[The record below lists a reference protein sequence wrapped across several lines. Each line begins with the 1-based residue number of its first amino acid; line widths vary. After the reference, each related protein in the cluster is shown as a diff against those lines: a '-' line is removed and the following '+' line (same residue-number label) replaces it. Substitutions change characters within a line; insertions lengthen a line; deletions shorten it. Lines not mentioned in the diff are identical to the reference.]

1 MPLRRIWL
9 IRAHIQNCPYPFAIM
24 LPIPV
29 FIHTRMGYPTGR
41 LHSCN
46 SAVCTHTRSTRRR
59 PHPESPIFTRSTSS
73 GHPPNG
79 SAAALPVLPALL
91 HLLVL
96 ISSTKSIRPLH
107 HGSTAAAAYCSCNLS
122 FSKALKA
129 LINRCQ
135 ERRRKKQGEEGDQ
148 SCPWLSQ
155 LIMAMMDLKLEREGG
170 TGRNGRLKTR
180 RKR

>member
-1 MPLRRIWL
+1 
-9 IRAHIQNCPYPFAIM
+9 M
-24 LPIPV
+24 LPISV
-29 FIHTRMGYPTGR
+29 FIHARMGYPTGR

-59 PHPESPIFTRSTSS
+59 PHPESPIFIRSTSS

-107 HGSTAAAAYCSCNLS
+107 HGSTAAAAYCSCDLS

-129 LINRCQ
+129 LINHGQ
-135 ERRRKKQGEEGDQ
+135 ERRRKKQGQEGDQ

-155 LIMAMMDLKLEREGG
+155 LIMAMMDLKLERGREGQEG
-170 TGRNGRLKTR
+170 TGG
-180 RKR
+180 

>member
-1 MPLRRIWL
+1 LPLRRIWL

-29 FIHTRMGYPTGR
+29 FIHTRMGYPTGI
-41 LHSCN
+41 LYSCN

-59 PHPESPIFTRSTSS
+59 PHPESLIFTRSTSS

-107 HGSTAAAAYCSCNLS
+107 HGECWTFAECWNSAKIECTVCRNFAECLGLGTRQRVCLPSARSIALGKYSST
-122 FSKALKA
+122 
-129 LINRCQ
+129 RQ
-135 ERRRKKQGEEGDQ
+135 T
-148 SCPWLSQ
+148 
-155 LIMAMMDLKLEREGG
+155 
-170 TGRNGRLKTR
+170 TGFRYR
-180 RKR
+180 

>member
-1 MPLRRIWL
+1 
-9 IRAHIQNCPYPFAIM
+9 M
-24 LPIPV
+24 LPISV
-29 FIHTRMGYPTGR
+29 FIHARMGYPTGR

-59 PHPESPIFTRSTSS
+59 PHPESLIFTRSTSS

-107 HGSTAAAAYCSCNLS
+107 HGSTAAAAAAYCSCDLP

-129 LINRCQ
+129 LNNHGQ
-135 ERRRKKQGEEGDQ
+135 ERRKKQGQEGDQ

-155 LIMAMMDLKLEREGG
+155 LIMAMMDLMLERERGRDRKEREVEDETEGMRLLFFIYFVGG
-170 TGRNGRLKTR
+170 HG
-180 RKR
+180 

>member
-1 MPLRRIWL
+1 MPISRIV
-9 IRAHIQNCPYPFAIM
+9 HIHLQLCYPSPF
-24 LPIPV
+24 LSIPV
-29 FIHTRMGYPTGR
+29 WVTQRVYCIY
-41 LHSCN
+41 SCN

-129 LINRCQ
+129 LINRGQ

-155 LIMAMMDLKLEREGG
+155 LIMAMMDLMLEREGG
-170 TGRNGRLKTR
+170 TGRNGRWKTR
-180 RKR
+180 LKG